1 MAIKP
6 LQDHVYTVRI
16 PKIHSSE
23 KLLRFSSKPM
33 KHANGFFKKRQKM
46 KLCLKGKNKIRK
58 FNDEAGTVRVNSG
71 PGTLGSVVEELRQTD
86 L

>member
-1 MAIKP
+1 MLNA
-6 LQDHVYTVRI
+6 VCVCGGG
-16 PKIHSSE
+16 
-23 KLLRFSSKPM
+23 LRDRYISITSTLRLIDE
-33 KHANGFFKKRQKM
+33 RQKM